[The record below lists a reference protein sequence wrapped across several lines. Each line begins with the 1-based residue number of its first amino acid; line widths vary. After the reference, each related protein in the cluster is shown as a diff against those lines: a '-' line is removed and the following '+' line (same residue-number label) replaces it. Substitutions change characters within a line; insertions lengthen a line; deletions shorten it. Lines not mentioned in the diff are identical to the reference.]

1 MRKII
6 SKCVM
11 TPKYTLVAAV
21 LWLVLPASGIIWLF
35 SIVGPDLNLLYLAG
49 VTLLPASLTLLAPW
63 LRAWLEV
70 REELHELQT
79 VETHA
84 QPLQQWQLDSL
95 S

>member
-1 MRKII
+1 MREVI

-11 TPKYTLVAAV
+11 TPKYTIVAAV
-21 LWLVLPASGIIWLF
+21 LWLMLPASGIIWLF

-49 VTLLPASLTLLAPW
+49 VILLPASLTLLAPW

-70 REELHELQT
+70 KEELTEVQA

-84 QPLQQWQLDSL
+84 QPVRQWQPDSL